1 MVVVEQR
8 LLLLL
13 RPFEM
18 MSRKVN
24 WFGLQ
29 TCSRVGENSPTS
41 LHCCCLVGVDDVV
54 VVVVVFQHIFQKTL
68 ELLFVLI
75 TVNRLLFYFN
85 FFLLN
90 FKKNVSRNHL
100 HHDRRRSEHELKKML
115 DGRTLAWSFTSAAN
129 ITDACSTHDRKNSV
143 GRGPL

>member
-24 WFGLQ
+24 RFSLQ
-29 TCSRVGENSPTS
+29 TCSRVRENSPTS
-41 LHCCCLVGVDDVV
+41 LHCCCCLVGVDDVV

-68 ELLFVLI
+68 EL
-75 TVNRLLFYFN
+75 
-85 FFLLN
+85 
-90 FKKNVSRNHL
+90 
-100 HHDRRRSEHELKKML
+100 
-115 DGRTLAWSFTSAAN
+115 
-129 ITDACSTHDRKNSV
+129 
-143 GRGPL
+143 